1 MNAPSPAKLVS
12 SITKPKPEAATGRNG
27 KIARLPKSL
36 RDMINR
42 MLDDNLPY
50 RVIIDELGEAG
61 EGLNAQNL
69 TNWRQ
74 GGYQDDLKRQAMIE
88 RARAQMGFAADM
100 LKETGPNT
108 AGQILQTCNL
118 VAATQM
124 LDVIVDYGTD
134 ALKQM
139 IVKKPLAYLT
149 LLNTLC
155 NMSNAAVQA
164 DQHRIDV
171 QEAQSHAAA
180 SVPPAAPINPNIHQ
194 STHPFRGRFQY
205 AAHCL
210 SKNPCMPEALA
221 LISGVIHRFCATRQ
235 LCRRTRRIKERN

>member
-1 MNAPSPAKLVS
+1 M
-12 SITKPKPEAATGRNG
+12 E
-27 KIARLPKSL
+27 
-36 RDMINR
+36 
-42 MLDDNLPY
+42 
-50 RVIIDELGEAG
+50 
-61 EGLNAQNL
+61 
-69 TNWRQ
+69 
-74 GGYQDDLKRQAMIE
+74 
-88 RARAQMGFAADM
+88 FAADM

-108 AGQILQTCNL
+108 AGQLLQTCNV

-139 IVKKPLAYLT
+139 IVEKPLAYLT

-180 SVPPAAPINPNIHQ
+180 SVPQQPPLIHQ
-194 STHPFRGRFQY
+194 SINPLLCSAADSSPIKPNQGKEDNVEPWGAPNSDLIASSVAPTIQSSNNPFTHESHNASSPAPRLPADSSPVKPNQGAEDNLGPY
-205 AAHCL
+205 AAAR
-210 SKNPCMPEALA
+210 PE
-221 LISGVIHRFCATRQ
+221 LIASAVGRGA
-235 LCRRTRRIKERN
+235 